1 MANSIKYSTSA
12 QSLAL
17 KTGDFWIG
25 TGDVGKG
32 PTSTT
37 DFWSAINPSNIDND
51 FADGYTIYVNKASQG
66 PSIRVASSDAEL
78 ITITNQISG
87 NSYATINDCF
97 DYFLTQGDK
106 FVLNSYINPII
117 TDGLVLAWG
126 SNLVPSYPRN
136 GTTWYDLSGEGNNG
150 TLTNG
155 PTFNSNGYFD
165 FDGNND
171 YITVS
176 NLGLSS
182 HTIEGWFNSADGSQ
196 GGTGAA
202 TLISIF
208 GTYAASAFKYTYIGL
223 RPELTFRID
232 DGIDSHIQ
240 ILNYT
245 YTADTWYHVAL
256 TYNASDGATKAYVNG
271 SFENGITS
279 TENIT
284 FNDVPFNV
292 AKTNYTTPTYF
303 EGSTSSVR
311 VYNKA
316 LTASEISQNYYQSKI
331 VTDDLILALD
341 PGNLVS
347 YENGSTTTYSLVG
360 TNTGTLTGGVAFDGG
375 NGGIWEFD
383 GNDDRIESFS
393 NSVQPATIT
402 IEFWKKWTSVSDDWL
417 IGNQTS
423 SPTQN
428 NYGWYARIDS
438 PSYNFFVRFGIGS
451 TSRSITYN
459 PIVLN
464 EWTHVV
470 ATYDPTSEGAK
481 LYWNGELVGTN
492 TNAGAL
498 DYTNVLGLEIGG
510 ANDGSRDTPGPV
522 GPVRIYDRVLT
533 AGEVAQNYGA
543 EKGRFSNVSIAPQ
556 A

>member
-1 MANSIKYSTSA
+1 MPYAHKTSQPTKDA
-12 QSLAL
+12 LRRGDLAL
-17 KTGDFWIG
+17 AVNGLQAL
-25 TGDVGKG
+25 G

-37 DFWSAINPSNIDND
+37 GYYNTINPPAGGYAIYSLGLNNNPIAMTVTIDD
-51 FADGYTIYVNKASQG
+51 
-66 PSIRVASSDAEL
+66 EL
-78 ITITNQISG
+78 IRAANTLGGSVSTTDDAL
-87 NSYATINDCF
+87 SYLAGRTSTWI
-97 DYFLTQGDK
+97 LQ
-106 FVLNSYINPII
+106 SYPNNII
-117 TDGLVLAWG
+117 TDGLVLALNAG
-126 SNLVPSYPRN
+126 NLSSYPTT
-136 GTTWYDLSGEGNNG
+136 GTTFYDLSGEGNNG
-150 TLTNG
+150 TLVDA
-155 PTFNSNGYFD
+155 PPWSNGYFD
-165 FDGNND
+165 FDGSTG
-171 YITVS
+171 YIAVS

-182 HTIEGWFNSADGSQ
+182 HTIEGWINSSDASQ
-196 GGTGAA
+196 GSDPTSAA
-202 TLISIF
+202 TIVTVI
-208 GTYAASAFKYTYIGL
+208 GEYDAVGEAKYTYIGFYS
-223 RPELTFRID
+223 PNILTFRID
-232 DGIDSHIQ
+232 DGGSNSHRKVADVS
-240 ILNYT
+240 

-256 TYNASDGATKAYVNG
+256 TYDASNG
-271 SFENGITS
+271 STRAYLNGSDIGGIAFT
-279 TENIT
+279 TGLT
-284 FNDVPFNV
+284 FDSIPFNISQNDYNGNIFDGLV
-292 AKTNYTTPTYF
+292 
-303 EGSTSSVR
+303 GSVR
-311 VYNKA
+311 TYNRA
-316 LTASEISQNYYQSKI
+316 LTASEISQNYYQAPI

-360 TNTGTLTGGVAFDGG
+360 TNTGTLTGGVTFDGG
-375 NGGIWEFD
+375 NGGVWNFD

-438 PSYNFFVRFGIGS
+438 PSYNFIVRFGIGS
-451 TSRSITYN
+451 TSRSIVYN

-533 AGEVAQNYGA
+533 AGEVAQNHQA
-543 EKGRFSNVSIAPQ
+543 QINRFL
-556 A
+556 